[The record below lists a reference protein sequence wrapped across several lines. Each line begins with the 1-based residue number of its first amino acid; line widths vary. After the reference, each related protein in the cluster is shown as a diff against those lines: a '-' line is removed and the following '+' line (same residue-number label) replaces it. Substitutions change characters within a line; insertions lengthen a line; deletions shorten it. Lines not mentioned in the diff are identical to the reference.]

1 MSLHGA
7 GPAIRVSRLVW
18 GALCRGGGGHA
29 GGAEGGGN
37 DDAGHRLSK

>member
-18 GALCRGGGGHA
+18 GALCRGGGDTPA
-29 GGAEGGGN
+29 VPKGAATTMLGIG
-37 DDAGHRLSK
+37 